1 LLSNGDY
8 SSPDKLAGVKGVQ
21 EIQQWDMRLTSP
33 VPRVASTNENKGNPD
48 AAEGFGIGKDSSE
61 DSSSPCE
68 R

>member
-1 LLSNGDY
+1 
-8 SSPDKLAGVKGVQ
+8 
-21 EIQQWDMRLTSP
+21 MRLTSP